1 MEFCAQTKQMPALIL
16 LPAVDIWRALVPDPF
31 IEKTD
36 LSGKF
41 VNVRCFA
48 VGIFF
53 LGIRVM
59 HCGPHARTNQPKRDW
74 F

>member
-53 LGIRVM
+53 SASV
-59 HCGPHARTNQPKRDW
+59 
-74 F
+74 